1 MYISKHRNIFLTK
14 QGGNIQENYISTSET
29 SHWSYLVFEITT
41 HSVFYLASTSVG
53 YSSLPGRVTQ
63 DFIPEV
69 SDSLV
74 VLPELSQYSFPLTLI
89 IAHGNT
95 EIYPICFSDTFLL
108 PPLWSNEVCFPPWQS
123 GSTVSAHSTSL
134 SLPVSSEA

>member
-74 VLPELSQYSFPLTLI
+74 VLPELS
-89 IAHGNT
+89 
-95 EIYPICFSDTFLL
+95 
-108 PPLWSNEVCFPPWQS
+108 
-123 GSTVSAHSTSL
+123 
-134 SLPVSSEA
+134 